1 MTRAIARTI
10 PCESAVRTMRGLAV
24 VQYHIYLTKMGT
36 VFGTWDIS
44 FAKIYWALV
53 VAA

>member
-10 PCESAVRTMRGLAV
+10 PCESAVRTMR